1 MTSENRSDK
10 KPQTICACAVE
21 AKSEMEFQKEI
32 RKDIDKNEIGT
43 FISTVGKRQPYT
55 WFLWQY
61 YLKGYKICLK
71 FFQKVCD
78 ETSVGISSDCDFTRN
93 KQK

>member
-32 RKDIDKNEIGT
+32 RKNIDKNEIGT
-43 FISTVGKRQPYT
+43 YISTVGKI
-55 WFLWQY
+55 
-61 YLKGYKICLK
+61 KGSLIHGFYGNTI
-71 FFQKVCD
+71 
-78 ETSVGISSDCDFTRN
+78 
-93 KQK
+93 